1 MKKGD
6 DSWIK
11 TAARDIIAIGG
22 VPFFILVLARVYM
35 LNNPEYFSQF
45 LISGAVF
52 LLAFLLFKQNVYSG
66 LGLITLVFTSMYY
79 NDVIFTVF
87 GVIAYALLL
96 VGLFYLKEDWKK
108 VISGVVFGAVAI
120 GASYLAGGLLF

>member
-108 VISGVVFGAVAI
+108 VISGILIGVVGI
-120 GASYLAGGLLF
+120 GASFLFSFL

>member
-1 MKKGD
+1 MKNSS
-6 DSWIK
+6 DSCIK
-11 TAARDIIAIGG
+11 TAARDLIAIGG
-22 VPFFILVLARVYM
+22 IPFFILVLARVYM

-45 LISGAVF
+45 LISGGVF
-52 LLAFLLFKQNVYSG
+52 LLAFLLFKQNIYSG

-87 GVIAYALLL
+87 GIIAYALLL

-108 VISGVVFGAVAI
+108 IVSGILIGVVGI
-120 GASYLAGGLLF
+120 GASFLFYLL

>member
-1 MKKGD
+1 MKKSG

-11 TAARDIIAIGG
+11 TAARDLIAIGG

-45 LISGAVF
+45 LISGGVF
-52 LLAFLLFKQNVYSG
+52 LLAFLLFKQNIYSG
-66 LGLITLVFTSMYY
+66 LGLIILVFTSMYY

-87 GVIAYALLL
+87 GVIAYILLL

-108 VISGVVFGAVAI
+108 IVSGILIGVVGI
-120 GASYLAGGLLF
+120 GASFLFYLL